1 MLSIVLAG
9 SLLAVSPPALPEDQ
23 PAAPVDAGVDAVED
37 AGVEAAPVDAT
48 PEPGSEAIVVDA
60 IIVEPPAD
68 ALPVAI
74 EVGPDPVAPVVIVER
89 KFDVIPQPPPVRFV
103 TAPPWSGAGRFVG
116 GSVMLIAGTGLLTA
130 ATLEFADGRDT
141 TKPVISHVPAGV
153 AMLVAGGI
161 MIGTAARDQRRL
173 SEWEASTG
181 INARPSG
188 NGLIIS
194 GVTVTTLGA
203 MAAIA
208 TSIASDMDLDAP
220 LSIPAGWATAGIAL
234 GGGTALLV
242 AGIVRRSRYGKWRD
256 GLRGVPMVAP
266 SRAGATVGFVGQF

>member
-1 MLSIVLAG
+1 MLSLVVVG
-9 SLLAVSPPALPEDQ
+9 SLLAVSPPALPEDP
-23 PAAPVDAGVDAVED
+23 PAMTAP
-37 AGVEAAPVDAT
+37 VEAAPEPPVEPASE
-48 PEPGSEAIVVDA
+48 PEPIVVDA
-60 IIVEPPAD
+60 IVVERPAD
-68 ALPVAI
+68 ALPLAV
-74 EVGPDPVAPVVIVER
+74 EVSPEPVAPIVIVDN
-89 KFDVIPQPPPVRFV
+89 DVGSKLDIVPTPPPVRV
-103 TAPPWSGAGRFVG
+103 TPAPPWSGAGRFVG
-116 GSVMLIAGTGLLTA
+116 GSVMLIAGTGLLSA
-130 ATLEFADGRDT
+130 ATLEFSDGRDT
-141 TKPVISHVPAGV
+141 TKPLISQVPAGV

-173 SEWEASTG
+173 SEWEATTR
-181 INARPSG
+181 IQARPSG
-188 NGLIIS
+188 NGLIIG
-194 GVTVTTLGA
+194 GVTATSLGV

-220 LSIPAGWATAGIAL
+220 LSIPAGWATAGVAL